1 MIKKIFLS
9 IYFSLIVISLYSQD
23 QTADEFIRLGYCADK
38 AVSFGGATNETGH
51 CGAAI
56 HLPESTMGLY
66 KGNQITSLK
75 FMIGEKNAEDFK
87 LFITTD
93 LNKESYDYVQ
103 EVTQYTSNRWNE
115 IVLNQP
121 YDIDGKAIYIG
132 FELVKTGYVLLFTE
146 TYEKGEQ
153 YAWLNDKWEKSDNIY
168 APAIYGVVRGE
179 HLPRYNADLMS
190 TKISRYTDSKTP
202 VICSGN
208 IRNKALETIKSL
220 TFSYLLN
227 GKESGTVLAD
237 GLDIPYRQDANFE
250 IELPALPEGNTD
262 IVCTVTALNNGQTD
276 VDMTNN
282 TSKVHTVICSDHFV
296 QRTALLEV
304 YSTEKCPNCPK
315 AHTYLEEALK
325 DNDQVIEIV
334 HHSGFYTDKF
344 TIPASIEYEWFF
356 GEKGLGAPSFMLDRT
371 CFDEELPEV
380 YKNTPV
386 NGVSSTTFE
395 KTLNTALKVPA
406 FASVN
411 LTLNAVNNSRN
422 VNIRVEGEE
431 LLSTDNDSNHRLF
444 IYLTEDNI
452 VSDTQSSGGRGYVH
466 TALLRRCI
474 TDTWGDTI
482 TLRQGYEKEYSIEIP
497 DTLNIENLHVVATVG
512 NVDKK
517 DVTNCRI
524 YNAATAEVKS
534 VTTGISRS
542 TEMHP
547 SFELCGN
554 TLILSSDCQNINVYS
569 CDGILRKNG
578 KNCRSLSLEGLNRG
592 TYIVRIQNEISVS
605 VSKIVVD
612 L

>member
-9 IYFSLIVISLYSQD
+9 LYFSLAVISLCSQT
-23 QTADEFIRLGYCADK
+23 QAADEFIRLGYCTDK
-38 AVSFGGATNETGH
+38 TVSSGEAEREDGH
-51 CGAAI
+51 CGMAI
-56 HLPESTMGLY
+56 YLPESTMELY
-66 KGNQITSLK
+66 KGNQITSLH
-75 FMIGEKNAEDFK
+75 FSVGFKNVANFK
-87 LFITTD
+87 LFITSD
-93 LNKESYDYVQ
+93 LNKGTYDYVQ
-103 EVTQYTSNRWNE
+103 EVTNNTSNRWNE
-115 IVLNQP
+115 IVLDKP

-132 FELVKTGYVLLFTE
+132 YELVQKGYVMQFTE

-153 YAWLNDKWEKSDNIY
+153 WVLGKDKWEKSDNTY
-168 APAIYGVVRGE
+168 APAIYGVVKGA

-190 TKISRYTDSKTP
+190 TKIFRYTDSKSP
-202 VICSGN
+202 IICSGT

-220 TFSYLLN
+220 TFSYSLN
-227 GKESGTVLAD
+227 GKESGIIIAD
-237 GLDIPYRQDANFE
+237 GLDIPYRQNADFE
-250 IELPALPEGNTD
+250 IELPALPEGRTD
-262 IVCTVTALNNGQTD
+262 IVCTVKALNNEQAD
-276 VDMTNN
+276 VDMTDN
-282 TSKVHTVICSDHFV
+282 TSKVHTVVCSDHFV
-296 QRTALLEV
+296 QRITLLEV

-315 AHTYLEEALK
+315 AHTYLEEVLK

-356 GEKGLGAPSFMLDRT
+356 GEKQRSAPSFMFDRS
-371 CFDEELPEV
+371 CFYEELPEL
-380 YKNTPV
+380 NSAIPI
-386 NGVSSTTFE
+386 NGVSSSTFE

-422 VNIRVEGEE
+422 VSIRVEGEE

-497 DTLNIENLHVVATVG
+497 DTLNIENLHVVAAVG

-554 TLILSSDCQNINVYS
+554 TLILSSACQNINVYS